1 MNKNFILRE
10 NSPFITISQL
20 LKMEGIAYSGGAVR
34 FFLEENE
41 VLINNEL
48 ELRRGR
54 KLYPGDVIVIDE
66 ITIKIVGS

>member
-10 NSPFITISQL
+10 KSPFITMSQL

-34 FFLEENE
+34 FFLEDNE
-41 VLINNEL
+41 VLVNDEV

-66 ITIKIVGS
+66 IIITVVGA